1 MLLASISLLAVS
13 SLSSLREHAK
23 QDWLIRTAIRHRG
36 EASSFACEKALTKPA
51 CLTGEINMRAK
62 VKNIYLTLL
71 SVLKWE
77 EGQDLVEYALILGLI
92 SVGAVT
98 ALGTLGGKLVS
109 YYGYIV
115 ARVP

>member
-1 MLLASISLLAVS
+1 MQA
-13 SLSSLREHAK
+13 E
-23 QDWLIRTAIRHRG
+23 
-36 EASSFACEKALTKPA
+36 
-51 CLTGEINMRAK
+51 
-62 VKNIYLTLL
+62 VKNVYLTLL
-71 SVLKWE
+71 SVIKEE

>member
-1 MLLASISLLAVS
+1 
-13 SLSSLREHAK
+13 
-23 QDWLIRTAIRHRG
+23 
-36 EASSFACEKALTKPA
+36 
-51 CLTGEINMRAK
+51 MRAK
-62 VKNIYLTLL
+62 VNDIYLTLL
-71 SVLKWE
+71 SVVKGE